1 VSLEQKTSV
10 FLWALLGL
18 PATIALG
25 RGLYL
30 TIRPSKRKGTYSA
43 FEKTASPYV
52 LSLPLFPL
60 LLLTHMFMVWGTFPT
75 GG

>member
-1 VSLEQKTSV
+1 MSLEQKTSI
-10 FLWALLGL
+10 FLWVLLGL

-25 RGLYL
+25 RGVYL

-43 FEKTASPYV
+43 FEEIASPYV
-52 LSLPLFPL
+52 LALLFYTL